1 MNNEVNFKL
10 FRLFNRNIPLDNKYT
25 NDEIKVAFEKS
36 DHSLGTKREQYLYIR
51 FFKECSNDEDLI
63 NLKDNYSTTTQK
75 VKKLYMSFS
84 TERKI
89 EFGSFWF
96 RRFNLPEIIGDIA
109 LRTDDKYSEI
119 DSFETYE
126 LTPCIAYEMAIRNKD
141 VKKLLY
147 QYKIISEMSNDYKH
161 YSKRYFTKHNY
172 KERFN
177 HPIIEFRDDYK
188 DLNYEEYKSI
198 IRRKHNTYSKLI
210 QEDYKKFI
218 DDYIYMCT
226 ELDISFLSTL
236 LKKIEKELIN
246 EYLIYP
252 KGYRRN
258 VPGSSFEYE
267 EEVLNSKKEI
277 GTKIIDKDSDGG
289 AWQIRFEKII
299 HDEFI
304 QVQGIHVNNDK
315 EYFVNNIIP
324 NFSRQVNDQNQITI
338 PINFSLPIEEIEEYI
353 RKVKEKIEP
362 KTPLELLGKKLEKAD
377 DLTNINTIDNK
388 NKEVS
393 FDMTR
398 GEKPQEK
405 IADLLYIYDMRE
417 RGFSNSKIIEEL
429 EKKYSN
435 KLTAMSD
442 NTVKKYFTIAKDYI
456 DNERYKELITGKKI
470 AEETK

>member
-1 MNNEVNFKL
+1 MNNKKDDL
-10 FRLFNRNIPLDNKYT
+10 QLLRLFNRNIPLDNRYT

-36 DHSLGTKREQYLYIR
+36 DHSLGTKREQHLYIR
-51 FFKECSNDEDLI
+51 FFKECANDEDFMSLR
-63 NLKDNYSTTTQK
+63 DNYNTTTQK
-75 VKKLYMSFS
+75 VKKLYKSFS
-84 TERKI
+84 DEKKI

-96 RRFNLPEIIGDIA
+96 RRFRLPEIIGDIVP
-109 LRTDDKYSEI
+109 RTNEEYSEI
-119 DSFETYE
+119 DSFKTYE
-126 LTPCIAYEMAIRNKD
+126 LTPCTAYEMAIRNKG
-141 VKKLLY
+141 VKKLLDR
-147 QYKIISEMSNDYKH
+147 YKIISEMTNDYKH
-161 YSKRYFTKHNY
+161 YSKRYFTKRNY
-172 KERFN
+172 KERFT
-177 HPIIEFRDDYK
+177 HPIIEFRDEYK
-188 DLNYEEYKSI
+188 DLNYDEYKSL
-198 IRRKHNTYSKLI
+198 IRRKHNTYLKLI

-236 LKKIEKELIN
+236 LKKIEEELIN

-267 EEVLNSKKEI
+267 EEVLNSKKEK
-277 GTKIIDKDSDGG
+277 GTKKIDKDSDDS
-289 AWQIRFEKII
+289 AWQIRFEETI

-304 QVQGIHVNNDK
+304 QVQGTYIDNN

-324 NFSRQVNDQNQITI
+324 NFNRQVNDQNQINI
-338 PINFSLPIEEIEEYI
+338 PINFSLSIEEIEEYI

-377 DLTNINTIDNK
+377 DLTNINAIDNK

-398 GEKPQEK
+398 GENPQEK

-417 RGFSNSKIIEEL
+417 RGFSNTAITYEL
-429 EKKYSN
+429 ECKYPNKKTAISENTIKKY
-435 KLTAMSD
+435 
-442 NTVKKYFTIAKDYI
+442 YIIAKDYI
-456 DNERYKELITGKKI
+456 DKERYKEMITGKKI
-470 AEETK
+470 V